1 MYALIY
7 PQTQV
12 GNGLRQSCQ
21 HIEYV
26 LRIRYNLNKFWEDN
40 MANAILKTKE
50 QQVRIFTPKMSNFE
64 TSSRYEGLSL
74 KKENEG
80 KSIKELQLKYAR

>member
-1 MYALIY
+1 
-7 PQTQV
+7 
-12 GNGLRQSCQ
+12 
-21 HIEYV
+21 
-26 LRIRYNLNKFWEDN
+26 
-40 MANAILKTKE
+40 MANAILKTKGK
-50 QQVRIFTPKMSNFE
+50 QARIFIPKMSNFE